1 MDCLS
6 VQELNE
12 LAREALNSCFG
23 SEVWVA
29 GEIHGLKAH
38 AKSGHLY
45 FDLVDKDPGPNDQ
58 YTAKVSCAFFRGSFL
73 AWKRKLAALGFDRF
87 ELANGI
93 ELKVRARVDLYTREG
108 RFQLLVSD
116 IDPAYTFGAIAK
128 RRAQTIERLKANG
141 LLEKNKGLD
150 LPVPILNIGLITS
163 RGSAAYKDF
172 TSILLGSPYA
182 FRITLFDAHMQG
194 DNTVREIT
202 RGIRALEQE
211 PDVDIIVIVRGGGA
225 RTDLFAFDDLDIC
238 TSVALC
244 TLPVMTGIGHEI
256 DLSVADMT
264 AHTCFVTP
272 TDVARY
278 LVKEADSLWNFLE
291 DASGEIADASRSLL
305 DRSSRKLGMLATR
318 LAYLT
323 QKHTADAH
331 AVLRNASTLLYRIS
345 SGQIAIREKEL
356 LSIRSGL
363 TLHAHSGI
371 QALKALLDRFE
382 RELMIMR
389 PEETLR
395 RGYSITL
402 DEKGKAV
409 TDADAIPVDAKVE
422 TRLLKGKIF
431 SIVERKEP

>member
-45 FDLVDKDPGPNDQ
+45 FDLVDKAQGPNDQ
-58 YTAKVSCAFFRGSFL
+58 YTAKVSCAFFKGSL
-73 AWKRKLAALGFDRF
+73 LGWKRKMAALGFDRF

-116 IDPAYTFGAIAK
+116 IDPAYTFGAIAR
-128 RRAQTIERLKANG
+128 RRAQTIEHLKANG
-141 LLEKNKGLD
+141 LLEKNKKIE
-150 LPVPILNIGLITS
+150 LPVPLLNIGLITS
-163 RGSAAYKDF
+163 RDSAAYKDF
-172 TSILLGSPYA
+172 TSIILGSPYA

-194 DNTVREIT
+194 DATVREIT
-202 RGIRALEQE
+202 RGIRALEQV
-211 PDVDIIVIVRGGGA
+211 PDIDLIVIVRGGGA
-225 RTDLFAFDDLDIC
+225 RTDLFVFDDPAIC

-244 TLPVMTGIGHEI
+244 TRPVMTGIGHEI

-272 TDVARY
+272 TDVARF
-278 LVKEADSLWNFLE
+278 LVKEADTLWSFLE
-291 DASGEIADASRSLL
+291 DASEEIADASRSLL
-305 DRSSRKLGMLATR
+305 DRSSRKLGMVAAR

-323 QKHTADAH
+323 QKHTVDAH
-331 AVLRNASTLLYRIS
+331 AVLRNASTLLYRMS
-345 SGQIAIREKEL
+345 SAQTANREKEL
-356 LSIRSGL
+356 GRIRSGL
-363 TLHAHSGI
+363 MLHAHSGI
-371 QALKALLDRFE
+371 QALKALLERVE

-402 DEKGKAV
+402 DEKGRAV
-409 TDADAIPVDAKVE
+409 TDADAVPVHTRVVS
-422 TRLLKGKIF
+422 RLLKGKIF